1 MKKIEGWVTAPQGFI
16 AAGVKAGIKAS
27 GNHDV
32 AVIFSTVPAAC
43 GAVFTQNKMCAAP
56 VLVSREVNKHGYAQA
71 IAVNSGCANA
81 CTGEQ
86 GLADAKKM
94 QAHTAELLGIAPEA
108 VFVCSTGV
116 IGQFLP
122 MDNLLTGIADAVDSL
137 DECEGESCAMA
148 IQTTDT
154 FIKHAAYET
163 EIGGKKV
170 TFAGIAK
177 GAGMIHPNMATM
189 LTFITTDAAV
199 APDVLKR
206 AVKKAA
212 DKSFNM
218 VVVDGDTST
227 NDSMIVLANG
237 LAENEIILSE
247 EHPDY
252 PAFFEALVA
261 CATDLAKMIAHD
273 GERFIGYLHVP
284 SLASYENGMGY
295 PSRYRY
301 SMPLYEKYA
310 LSNPQGYQAQ
320 SKLYGAWILGEPEG
334 NNRVLPSL
342 AGTYERSNK
351 RGTRFVQGETEMPWI
366 VAKLFLQLVLEPNVN
381 LLDRNNGSF
390 SFWDYQW
397 EQEKAL
403 YPDVDKRYS
412 YHTMTKAGDP
422 DAPNPVQFKDARY
435 LVEKSGRLIYNV
447 ADDGTVRKI
456 YDLANE

>member
-1 MKKIEGWVTAPQGFI
+1 MKKIDGWVTAPQGFI

-32 AVIFSTVPAAC
+32 AVIYSTVPAAC

-56 VLVSREVNKHGYAQA
+56 VLVSRKVNEQPYAQA
-71 IAVNSGCANA
+71 IVVNSGCANA

-86 GLADAKKM
+86 GLQDAQAMQKCAAD
-94 QAHTAELLGIAPEA
+94 LLGIKENQ

-122 MDNLLTGIADAVDSL
+122 MDKLQQGIEDAVDAL
-137 DECEGESCAMA
+137 DENEGESCAMA

-154 FIKHAAYET
+154 FIKKAAYEVT
-163 EIGGKKV
+163 IGGKKV
-170 TFAGIAK
+170 TVAGIAK

-206 AVKKAA
+206 AVKAAA

-252 PAFFEALVA
+252 QDFFNALLA
-261 CATDLAKMIAHD
+261 CATDLAKMIARD
-273 GERFIGYLHVP
+273 GEGATKFLEVNVTGAASWDEAKTAAMAIAKSPLVKTAFFGEDPNWGRIVCAAGYSGAQMQADKVNLAIGGIRLV
-284 SLASYENGMGY
+284 ENGMNCNV
-295 PSRYRY
+295 PAEKLAPIMSEHDI
-301 SMPLYEKYA
+301 SMTIDLASGDAQATVWTCDFSYEYVKI
-310 LSNPQGYQAQ
+310 N
-320 SKLYGAWILGEPEG
+320 GE
-334 NNRVLPSL
+334 
-342 AGTYERSNK
+342 
-351 RGTRFVQGETEMPWI
+351 
-366 VAKLFLQLVLEPNVN
+366 
-381 LLDRNNGSF
+381 
-390 SFWDYQW
+390 
-397 EQEKAL
+397 
-403 YPDVDKRYS
+403 
-412 YHTMTKAGDP
+412 YHT
-422 DAPNPVQFKDARY
+422 
-435 LVEKSGRLIYNV
+435 
-447 ADDGTVRKI
+447 
-456 YDLANE
+456 